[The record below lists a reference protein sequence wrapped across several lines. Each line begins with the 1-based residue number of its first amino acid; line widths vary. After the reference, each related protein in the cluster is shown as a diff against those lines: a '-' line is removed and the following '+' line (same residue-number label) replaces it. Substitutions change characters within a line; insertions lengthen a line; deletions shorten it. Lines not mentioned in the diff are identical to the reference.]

1 MTNTGLVI
9 QQDDAA
15 DLSAYAYS
23 YPHKSSYRPLSPP
36 ASIAEAWQ
44 NEDLRQLSLYV
55 HIPFCEMR
63 CGFCNLF
70 TQSQPDGG
78 IVAAYLAALI
88 RQMNVIRAAVPG
100 ATFSQFAIGGGTP
113 TFLSASQLEEL
124 LGSVESVFG
133 QPLSRL
139 PTSVETS
146 PATATVDRLQVLAKH
161 GVQRLSMG
169 VQTFSPTDARHFGRP
184 QNSDEVHRAIHA
196 IQGFGRF
203 ELNLDLMYGHPEQ
216 TRDSWRDSL
225 ERALQYRPHEM
236 YLYPLYVRPNT
247 GLAKRGVFAERHR
260 VDLYQEACDYLASAG
275 YEQLSL
281 RCFRQP
287 HKGKP
292 VAYACQRD
300 GMIGLGCGAR
310 SYTQALHYA
319 TRFAVTQAGIR
330 AIVKDWIALRDDE
343 FALATHGLWLS
354 AEEQVRRY
362 VILSLLQV
370 EGLCCREF
378 SERFPG
384 TNLDELSGIAELKK
398 RGWLV
403 SVDGRERLTSIGL
416 EHSDE
421 VGPLLYSVSVRESL
435 RKFVAGS

>member
-1 MTNTGLVI
+1 
-9 QQDDAA
+9 
-15 DLSAYAYS
+15 
-23 YPHKSSYRPLSPP
+23 
-36 ASIAEAWQ
+36 
-44 NEDLRQLSLYV
+44 
-55 HIPFCEMR
+55 
-63 CGFCNLF
+63 
-70 TQSQPDGG
+70 
-78 IVAAYLAALI
+78 
-88 RQMNVIRAAVPG
+88 
-100 ATFSQFAIGGGTP
+100 
-113 TFLSASQLEEL
+113 
-124 LGSVESVFG
+124 
-133 QPLSRL
+133 
-139 PTSVETS
+139 
-146 PATATVDRLQVLAKH
+146 
-161 GVQRLSMG
+161 
-169 VQTFSPTDARHFGRP
+169 
-184 QNSDEVHRAIHA
+184 
-196 IQGFGRF
+196 
-203 ELNLDLMYGHPEQ
+203 
-216 TRDSWRDSL
+216 
-225 ERALQYRPHEM
+225 
-236 YLYPLYVRPNT
+236 
-247 GLAKRGVFAERHR
+247 
-260 VDLYQEACDYLASAG
+260 
-275 YEQLSL
+275 
-281 RCFRQP
+281 
-287 HKGKP
+287 
-292 VAYACQRD
+292 
-300 GMIGLGCGAR
+300 MIGLGCGAR